1 MKFVISS
8 TELLGHLSSISKV
21 ISSKHTL
28 PILDNF
34 LFNLKGSELVI
45 TATDLET
52 TMITR
57 IELDNAE
64 GDGLLAIEAR
74 RLTSMLKEFPEQPL
88 TFEVDMESLQVDILS
103 ENGKFSIVGQNGED
117 FPQLPVIQEENSTN
131 LKVSSNMFSVGI
143 SKTIFATADDELR
156 PVMNGI
162 FIDIQ
167 PKSITFVAS
176 DSHKLVRYRR
186 MDIAASSETK
196 FILPKKPASLLK
208 NILPVDETEI
218 TLGTDK
224 NNAFF
229 SINGYEL
236 ICRLVEGEYPSY
248 DAVIPADSPRKVII
262 DRLALANT
270 IKRVAVF
277 SNQASN
283 LIKLK
288 LDANQVTV
296 SAQDIDFSIS
306 AYEKLNSQYDS
317 EEMEIGFKSVFLTEI
332 LSNINSSNVVVEL
345 SDPSRAGLILPL
357 DKDNEN
363 EDELM
368 LLMPMMINA

>member
-8 TELLGHLSSISKV
+8 TELLSHLSSISKV

-34 LFNLKGSELVI
+34 LFKLEGTELII

-57 IELDNAE
+57 LDLDNVE
-64 GDGLLAIEAR
+64 GEGVLAIEAR

-88 TFEVDMESLQVDILS
+88 TFEADMETMQVDILT

-117 FPQLPVIQEENSTN
+117 FPQMPTVQEEKSSS
-131 LKVSSNMFSVGI
+131 LKLTSEILATGV
-143 SKTIFATADDELR
+143 SKTIFAAADDELR
-156 PVMNGI
+156 PVMNGV
-162 FIDIQ
+162 FIDI
-167 PKSITFVAS
+167 KESSITFVAS

-186 MDIAASSETK
+186 SEIDTDVETK
-196 FILPKKPASLLK
+196 FILPKKPAALLK
-208 NILPVDETEI
+208 GILPMDDTEI
-218 TLGTDK
+218 HMQVDS

-229 SINGYEL
+229 TINGSQL
-236 ICRLVEGEYPSY
+236 ICRLVEGEYPGY
-248 DAVIPADSPRKVII
+248 DSVIPADSPNKVVV
-262 DRLALANT
+262 DRLSLTNT
-270 IKRVAVF
+270 VKRVAVF

-288 LDANQVTV
+288 LAANEITV

-306 AYEKLNSQYDS
+306 AYENLACQYDGD
-317 EEMEIGFKSVFLTEI
+317 EMEIGFKSVFLAEI
-332 LSNINSSNVVVEL
+332 LSNLSSTDIVIEL
-345 SDPSRAGLILPL
+345 LDPSRAGIIVPL
-357 DKDNEN
+357 TKENEN

-368 LLMPMMINA
+368 LLMPMMING

>member
-8 TELLGHLSSISKV
+8 TELLSHLSSISKV

-34 LFNLKGSELVI
+34 LFKLEGAELII

-57 IELDNAE
+57 LELDNVE
-64 GDGLLAIEAR
+64 GEGVLAIEAR
-74 RLTSMLKEFPEQPL
+74 RLTNMLKEFPEQPL
-88 TFEVDMESLQVDILS
+88 TFEADVETMQVDILT
-103 ENGKFSIVGQNGED
+103 ENGKFSIVGQNADD
-117 FPQLPVIQEENSTN
+117 FPQLPSIQEEGSSS
-131 LKVSSNMFSVGI
+131 LKLSSEILATGV
-143 SKTIFATADDELR
+143 SKTIFAAADDELR

-162 FIDIQ
+162 FIDVNEGG
-167 PKSITFVAS
+167 ITFVAS

-186 MDIAASSETK
+186 SDINTDVTSK
-196 FILPKKPASLLK
+196 FILPKKPGALLK
-208 NILPVDETEI
+208 GILPMDDTEI
-218 TLGTDK
+218 NMEFDA

-229 SINGYEL
+229 TINGSQL
-236 ICRLVEGEYPSY
+236 ICRLVEGEYPGY
-248 DAVIPADSPRKVII
+248 DSVIPNESPNKVVV
-262 DRLALANT
+262 DRQSLNNT
-270 IKRVAVF
+270 VKRVAVF

-288 LDANQVTV
+288 LGANEITV

-306 AYEKLNSQYDS
+306 AYENMACQYDGD
-317 EEMEIGFKSVFLTEI
+317 EMEIGFKSVFLAEI
-332 LSNINSSNVVVEL
+332 LSNLSSADIVIEL
-345 SDPSRAGLILPL
+345 LDPSRAGIIVPL
-357 DKDNEN
+357 TKENEA

-368 LLMPMMINA
+368 LLMPMMING

>member
-8 TELLGHLSSISKV
+8 TELLSHLSSISKV

-34 LFNLKGSELVI
+34 LFKLEGTELTI

-57 IELDNAE
+57 LELDNVE
-64 GDGLLAIEAR
+64 GEGVLAIEAR
-74 RLTSMLKEFPEQPL
+74 RLTNMLKEFPEQPL
-88 TFEVDMESLQVDILS
+88 TFEADMETMQVDILT

-117 FPQLPVIQEENSTN
+117 FPQMPIVQEENSSS
-131 LKVSSNMFSVGI
+131 LKLNSEILATGV
-143 SKTIFATADDELR
+143 SKTIFAAADDELR

-162 FIDIQ
+162 FIDI
-167 PKSITFVAS
+167 KENSITFVAS

-186 MDIAASSETK
+186 NEIDTDVETK
-196 FILPKKPASLLK
+196 FILPKKPAALLK
-208 NILPVDETEI
+208 GILPMDDTEI
-218 TLGTDK
+218 HMQVDT

-229 SINGYEL
+229 TINGSQL
-236 ICRLVEGEYPSY
+236 ICRLVEGEYPGY
-248 DAVIPADSPRKVII
+248 DSVIPADSPNKVVV
-262 DRLALANT
+262 DRLRLTNT
-270 IKRVAVF
+270 VKRVAVF

-288 LDANQVTV
+288 LAANEITV

-306 AYEKLNSQYDS
+306 AYENLACQYDGD
-317 EEMEIGFKSVFLTEI
+317 EMEIGFKSVFLAEI
-332 LSNINSSNVVVEL
+332 LSNLSSADIVIEL
-345 SDPSRAGLILPL
+345 LDPSRAGIIVPL
-357 DKDNEN
+357 TKENET

-368 LLMPMMINA
+368 LLMPMMING

>member
-8 TELLGHLSSISKV
+8 SELLSHLSSIRKV
-21 ISSKHTL
+21 ISGKHTL

-34 LFNLKGSELVI
+34 LFKLEGSDLVI

-57 IELDNAE
+57 LELDNVE
-64 GDGLLAIEAR
+64 GEGVLALEAR
-74 RLTSMLKEFPEQPL
+74 RLTNMLKEFSEQPL
-88 TFEVDMESLQVDILS
+88 TFEADMETMHVDILT

-117 FPQLPVIQEENSTN
+117 YPELPTLSEENSYS
-131 LKVSSNMFSVGI
+131 LKLSSELLATGV

-156 PVMNGI
+156 PVMNGV
-162 FIDIQ
+162 FIDITNDN
-167 PKSITFVAS
+167 ITFVAS

-186 MDIAASSETK
+186 SDVNTGIETK
-196 FILPKKPASLLK
+196 FILPKKPAALLK
-208 NILPVDETEI
+208 GILPMDDTEI
-218 TLGTDK
+218 EIQTDA

-229 SINGYEL
+229 TINGSIL
-236 ICRLVEGEYPSY
+236 ISRLVEGEYPSY
-248 DAVIPADSPRKVII
+248 GSVIPNESPNKVVV
-262 DRLALANT
+262 DRVSLNNV

-288 LDANQVTV
+288 LSSNEMEI

-306 AYEKLNSQYDS
+306 AYEKMKCQYDGD
-317 EEMEIGFKSVFLTEI
+317 EMEIGFKSVFLAEI
-332 LSNINSSNVVVEL
+332 LSNISSGDVVIEL
-345 SDPSRAGLILPL
+345 LDPSRAGIIVPL
-357 DKDNEN
+357 EKENEA

-368 LLMPMMINA
+368 LLMPMMING

>member
-8 TELLGHLSSISKV
+8 TELLSHLSSISKV

-34 LFNLKGSELVI
+34 LFKLEGAELTI

-57 IELDNAE
+57 LELDNVE
-64 GDGLLAIEAR
+64 GEGVLAIEAR

-88 TFEVDMESLQVDILS
+88 TFEADMETMQVDILT

-117 FPQLPVIQEENSTN
+117 FPQMPTIQEENSSS
-131 LKVSSNMFSVGI
+131 LKLTSEILATGV
-143 SKTIFATADDELR
+143 SKTIFAAADDELR

-162 FIDIQ
+162 FIDI
-167 PKSITFVAS
+167 KESSITFVAS

-186 MDIAASSETK
+186 SEIDTDVETK
-196 FILPKKPASLLK
+196 FILPKKPAALLK
-208 NILPVDETEI
+208 GILPMDDTEI
-218 TLGTDK
+218 HMQVDA

-229 SINGYEL
+229 TINGSQL
-236 ICRLVEGEYPSY
+236 ICRLVEGEYPGY
-248 DAVIPADSPRKVII
+248 DSVIPADSPNKVVV
-262 DRLALANT
+262 DRLSLTNT
-270 IKRVAVF
+270 VKRVAVF

-288 LDANQVTV
+288 LAANEITV

-306 AYEKLNSQYDS
+306 AYENLACQYDGD
-317 EEMEIGFKSVFLTEI
+317 EMEIGFKSVFLAEI
-332 LSNINSSNVVVEL
+332 LSNLSSTDIVVEL
-345 SDPSRAGLILPL
+345 LDPSRAGIIVPL
-357 DKDNEN
+357 TKENEN
-363 EDELM
+363 ENELM
-368 LLMPMMINA
+368 LLMPMMING